1 MESQSSAKETVVSF
15 LTALNDE
22 DFKRAR
28 SFVDESLKFVGA
40 LGTRDGAEAYFKDME
55 QMRLKYGL
63 KKVFSDGD
71 DVCVLYEI
79 NFGRPPEPILT
90 CGWYKVHNGKIN
102 SLRTI
107 FDPRPLLQPP
117 KQ

>member
-1 MESQSSAKETVVSF
+1 VSF

-22 DFKRAR
+22 DFTGAR
-28 SFVDESLKFVGA
+28 SCVDEGLKFVGA

-55 QMRLKYGL
+55 SMRLKYEL
-63 KKVFSDGD
+63 RKVFSDGD

-79 NFGRPPEPILT
+79 DFRRTPEPILT
-90 CGWYKVHNGKIN
+90 CGWYKVHNGKI
-102 SLRTI
+102 SSIRTI